1 MDWNASSVHLG
12 AMCTYSN
19 YPQWSSVIYR
29 QTCLGFRSHVICCP
43 APSQRSNT
51 MTGAAATIYLKSQ
64 LEKGTMYL
72 GKELSLLQKLV
83 SKLEVCEYGAG
94 KRFIS
99 IKSGC

>member
-1 MDWNASSVHLG
+1 
-12 AMCTYSN
+12 
-19 YPQWSSVIYR
+19 
-29 QTCLGFRSHVICCP
+29 
-43 APSQRSNT
+43 